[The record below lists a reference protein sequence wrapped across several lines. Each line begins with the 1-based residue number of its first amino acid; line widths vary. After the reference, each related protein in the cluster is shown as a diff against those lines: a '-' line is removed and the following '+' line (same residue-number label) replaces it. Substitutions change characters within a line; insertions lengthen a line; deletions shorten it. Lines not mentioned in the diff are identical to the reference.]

1 MSFEK
6 NTVTVPVS
14 PECSGFRADRALC
27 ALAPKLTRRA
37 AKTLFHAG
45 TVRLNGK
52 PAKGSERV
60 EAGDRFE
67 FPDPEAPEGR
77 ALFDH
82 ARAPRLT
89 TSHGRQVAR
98 LYEDDAVLVINKPA
112 EIPVHRNQDGLTRR
126 ETLEDV
132 LERAY
137 PPKESQGPISDS
149 RLRRTGTDAR
159 ESGDPDADDAE
170 HEIENRESHIGNA
183 VPGFFF
189 CHRLDM
195 ETTGCLLVAKTT
207 QARDALI
214 QDFEKRRMGKQYLA
228 IAVGAVPWERKA
240 VERPIKYIR
249 KEQVEGG
256 LGGPPHRRGSTPDWV
271 RRKKYGKP
279 QRALKVGVAL
289 DPGDPAGKSCETVF
303 SVLRRYKG
311 YTVLKCEPKTGR
323 MHQIRVHLSSEG
335 FPLAYDQVYGRR
347 SPLRLR
353 EFDLRT
359 CEKES
364 GETIVLNRLP
374 LHAWKLKF
382 THPLTG
388 EKMEIEAPVPRDLK
402 EFLQVLKKYR
412 TREDGSYAQRKRGD
426 TERE

>member
-6 NTVTVPVS
+6 NTASVKATPA
-14 PECSGFRADRALC
+14 CAGFRADRALC

-45 TVRLNGK
+45 AVKLNGK
-52 PAKGSERV
+52 SAKGSERV

-77 ALFDH
+77 ALFDQ

-137 PPKESQGPISDS
+137 PPKNHCGLGISDFG
-149 RLRRTGTDAR
+149 LNGKGAADHD
-159 ESGDPDADDAE
+159 DPDAEPSED
-170 HEIENRESHIGNA
+170 EIQNPKSKIPNA

-214 QDFEKRRMGKQYLA
+214 RDFEKRRMGKQYLA

-256 LGGPPHRRGSTPDWV
+256 LGGPPHRRGATPDWV

-412 TREDGSYAQRKRGD
+412 AREDGSYSPQGRGD
-426 TERE
+426 AEKK